1 MRSNY
6 NHIKMK
12 KLVYLLAAGS
22 MAFVACQNSPSYK
35 VTGSVEDITDGD
47 TIYLQE
53 YAGGNLVKLDSAIV
67 KSGTFVFTGKQ
78 DTAVN
83 RYITYMKGDK
93 RYFTDL
99 FLENG
104 NINVTLGKESKV
116 SGTPNNDAYQS
127 SCFICFPAYCIGSM
141 GYGCLFPKLH
151 GKNCLSTLKTGIEN
165 G

>member
-53 YAGGNLVKLDSAIV
+53 YAGGNLVKLVILLLSKAEL
-67 KSGTFVFTGKQ
+67 S
-78 DTAVN
+78 
-83 RYITYMKGDK
+83 YSP
-93 RYFTDL
+93 
-99 FLENG
+99 ENK
-104 NINVTLGKESKV
+104 IRL
-116 SGTPNNDAYQS
+116 
-127 SCFICFPAYCIGSM
+127 
-141 GYGCLFPKLH
+141 
-151 GKNCLSTLKTGIEN
+151 
-165 G
+165 

>member
-53 YAGGNLVKLDSAIV
+53 YAVCAGVHWKPRIALFK
-67 KSGTFVFTGKQ
+67 
-78 DTAVN
+78 
-83 RYITYMKGDK
+83 K
-93 RYFTDL
+93 R
-99 FLENG
+99 E
-104 NINVTLGKESKV
+104 V
-116 SGTPNNDAYQS
+116 QR
-127 SCFICFPAYCIGSM
+127 
-141 GYGCLFPKLH
+141 
-151 GKNCLSTLKTGIEN
+151 
-165 G
+165 

>member
-53 YAGGNLVKLDSAIV
+53 YAGGNLVILLLSKAELSY
-67 KSGTFVFTGKQ
+67 SP
-78 DTAVN
+78 
-83 RYITYMKGDK
+83 
-93 RYFTDL
+93 
-99 FLENG
+99 ENK
-104 NINVTLGKESKV
+104 IRL
-116 SGTPNNDAYQS
+116 
-127 SCFICFPAYCIGSM
+127 
-141 GYGCLFPKLH
+141 
-151 GKNCLSTLKTGIEN
+151 
-165 G
+165 

>member
-1 MRSNY
+1 
-6 NHIKMK
+6 MK

-116 SGTPNNDAYQS
+116 SGTPNNDAYQKFKDGFMALS
-127 SCFICFPAYCIGSM
+127 KEMNEMYQKAQSDTSLTAKNTWLRLKRKT
-141 GYGCLFPKLH
+141 GYG
-151 GKNCLSTLKTGIEN
+151 NN
-165 G
+165 

>member
-1 MRSNY
+1 MRANY

-53 YAGGNLVKLDSAIV
+53 YAGGDLVKLDSAIV

-83 RYITYMKGDK
+83 RYITYMKGNK

-99 FLENG
+99 FLEN
-104 NINVTLGKESKV
+104 
-116 SGTPNNDAYQS
+116 S
-127 SCFICFPAYCIGSM
+127 SIIC
-141 GYGCLFPKLH
+141 
-151 GKNCLSTLKTGIEN
+151 
-165 G
+165 

>member
-1 MRSNY
+1 MRANY

-53 YAGGNLVKLDSAIV
+53 YAGGDLVKLDSAIV
-67 KSGTFVFTGKQ
+67 KSGTFIFTGKQ

-83 RYITYMKGDK
+83 RYITYMKG
-93 RYFTDL
+93 TS
-99 FLENG
+99 
-104 NINVTLGKESKV
+104 VTLLIFFLK
-116 SGTPNNDAYQS
+116 
-127 SCFICFPAYCIGSM
+127 M
-141 GYGCLFPKLH
+141 GILM
-151 GKNCLSTLKTGIEN
+151 
-165 G
+165 